1 MSDAQQLI
9 AEVAA
14 KHALYYDEYADQWGS
29 AFQCKCGWQP
39 DPETV
44 PDNDQEAIDTAHGQ
58 HLAAEIDTALGG
70 LTRQTLL
77 LNQYAA
83 ANGTPE
89 QRQYRWASD
98 WADS

>member
-1 MSDAQQLI
+1 MSDSARDVI
-9 AEVAA
+9 AEVVAA
-14 KHALYYDEYADQWGS
+14 HQQADEYGYPVEECRCGESFPQDYAD
-29 AFQCKCGWQP
+29 
-39 DPETV
+39 
-44 PDNDQEAIDTAHGQ
+44 

-83 ANGTPE
+83 ANGAPE

>member
-1 MSDAQQLI
+1 MSELTARDVIAQVLRSAGI
-9 AEVAA
+9 LLPNDYTPAWS
-14 KHALYYDEYADQWGS
+14 YDRKLNE
-29 AFQCKCGWQP
+29 
-39 DPETV
+39 
-44 PDNDQEAIDTAHGQ
+44 
-58 HLAAEIDTALGG
+58 LAAEIDMALGG

-83 ANGTPE
+83 ANGAPE